1 MWACTCTIFNWLF
14 SRTNKLNLHCE
25 KRDFSLK
32 KNLHTYLSSLVT
44 FEDNIDKMGM
54 FQYSNIQQWD
64 TRYSSNTKWLMV
76 FLIECKAMCLIRM
89 ICQGIRW
96 KVEIV
101 QTTLKWILWDSDQT
115 IKPIQVS
122 YDNQENKSIL
132 SKMGFYKERYW
143 NIKLLKE
150 IANYLA
156 PFPVIIEILT
166 IFFCYS

>member
-101 QTTLKWILWDSDQT
+101 QTTLKWIFWDSDQT
-115 IKPIQVS
+115 IKQS
-122 YDNQENKSIL
+122 NL
-132 SKMGFYKERYW
+132 SRFLMT
-143 NIKLLKE
+143 IKKTSQYYQRWSF
-150 IANYLA
+150 IRRD
-156 PFPVIIEILT
+156 IET
-166 IFFCYS
+166 SNCWKK